1 MTFLALD
8 LSKTSTGWALWDRG
22 WQLPRYGRW
31 VLGSEYTS
39 RGQVYAKLHGNL
51 IDMRR
56 CVSRFETIFYEQ
68 PINPVQLQGY
78 TNITSITLAI
88 GLAEHVESFS
98 AAMPECRC
106 EDVHIDTWRKDFIGA
121 NLSILAKREA
131 RQKGK
136 LLGRRVSA
144 RDKLK
149 AMTIERC
156 RQLGMSPMTDD
167 EADAIGILDYKLA
180 LRGIQT
186 PWRAEETLRPMSE
199 VG

>member
-8 LSKTSTGWALWDRG
+8 LSKASTGWALWDRG
-22 WQLPRYGRW
+22 WEMPRYGRW
-31 VLGSEYTS
+31 ILGSEYTS
-39 RGQVYAKLHGNL
+39 RGQVYAKLHSNL

-56 CVSRFETIFYEQ
+56 CVSRFTMVFYEQ

-78 TNITSITLAI
+78 TNINSITLAI
-88 GLAEHVESFS
+88 GLSEHVESFS

-106 EDVHIDTWRKDFIGA
+106 ESVHIDTWRKDFIGA
-121 NLSILAKREA
+121 DISILAKRDA

-136 LLGRRVSA
+136 VLGKRVSA

-149 AMTIERC
+149 VLTIERC
-156 RQLGMSPMTDD
+156 RQFGMNPKTDD

-186 PWRAEETLRPMSE
+186 PWRTAETLRPMSE
-199 VG
+199 IG